1 MRDLYKMKEV
11 YIYQTWYSDDLFELD
26 YTHRDRY
33 MFQFGTDCSWTNFR
47 TKETVNIWDSCM
59 RKITEQEGIQIIREY
74 NLSQLGI

>member
-33 MFQFGTDCSWTNFR
+33 
-47 TKETVNIWDSCM
+47 IY
-59 RKITEQEGIQIIREY
+59 I
-74 NLSQLGI
+74 NLALIVLGLTLELKKL